1 MRILI
6 ATTPMEGVFA
16 PVAPLAAALQASGH
30 QVLVATAPQL
40 TARVRAAGLPA
51 AEAGPDAPDAAA
63 EAVTL
68 PEFGAGIQ
76 PWRIGAVMFAKV
88 MAPRK
93 LADLTAIAE
102 RFRPDLVLHAPVD
115 LAAPILAAERGIPS
129 ITYGT
134 GLMLEPELVA
144 AMAEWV
150 APLWHS
156 AGLEADEHAGLYR
169 HGYLDP
175 VPASLQPDLGV
186 AAAITQPIRPAVSGR
201 PVDELP
207 ESLRRLGDR
216 PVVYVSLG
224 TVPIFNQPAAFGPLL
239 AGLADSGADAVVTV
253 GAGTDPAEL
262 GPVPSNVFVTQ
273 WLSLSAVLPRCDAV
287 LCHAGA
293 GTTLAALS
301 YGLPLVLSPRGADQ
315 FPTAAACRAAG
326 AAQVLAPDA
335 VSPHAVHAAIRAVLT
350 DESYRNSA
358 ARLRVEIAARPS
370 PESAAQSLLDGFAV
384 GA

>member
-16 PVAPLAAALQASGH
+16 PVAPLAAALQTSGH
-30 QVLVATAPQL
+30 QVLIATARQL
-40 TARVRAAGLPA
+40 TGRVRLAGLPA

-68 PEFGAGIQ
+68 PEFAAGNQ

-93 LADLTAIAE
+93 LADLTVIAE
-102 RFRPDLVLHAPVD
+102 RFGPDLVLHAPVD
-115 LAAPILAAERGIPS
+115 LAAPILAARLGIPS

-156 AGLEADEHAGLYR
+156 AGLDADEHAGLYR

-186 AAAITQPIRPAVSGR
+186 AQAITRPIRPAVSGR
-201 PVDELP
+201 ATDELP
-207 ESLRRLGDR
+207 ESLRRLGSR

-239 AGLADSGADAVVTV
+239 TGLADADVDVVVTV
-253 GAGTDPAEL
+253 GTDTDPAAL
-262 GPVPSNVFVTQ
+262 GPVPSNAVVTQ

-301 YGLPLVLSPRGADQ
+301 YGLPLVLTPRGADQ

-326 AAQVLAPDA
+326 VAEVLTPDSIAPDTVRA
-335 VSPHAVHAAIRAVLT
+335 AVHTVLT
-350 DESYRNSA
+350 DASYGNA
-358 ARLRVEIAARPS
+358 AVRLRTEIVTRPS
-370 PESAAQSLLDGFAV
+370 PESAARSLLDGFAV

>member
-16 PVAPLAAALQASGH
+16 PVAPLAAALQSAGH
-30 QVLVATAPQL
+30 RVLVATAPQL

-51 AEAGPDAPDAAA
+51 VEAGPDAPDAAA

-68 PEFGAGIQ
+68 PEFAAGTQ

-93 LADLTAIAE
+93 LADLSAIAE
-102 RFRPDLVLHAPVD
+102 RFAPELVLHAPVD
-115 LAAPILAAERGIPS
+115 LAAPILAVRLGIPS

-150 APLWHS
+150 APVWHS
-156 AGLEADEHAGLYR
+156 AGLEPDEHAGLYR

-175 VPASLQPDLGV
+175 VPSSLQPDLGV
-186 AAAITQPIRPAVSGR
+186 AAAITQPIRPAVSGQAT
-201 PVDELP
+201 DELP
-207 ESLRRLGDR
+207 ESIRRLGDR
-216 PVVYVSLG
+216 PVVYFSLG
-224 TVPIFNQPAAFGPLL
+224 TVPIFNQPGAFGPLL
-239 AGLADSGADAVVTV
+239 AGLADSGADVVVTV
-253 GAGTDPAEL
+253 GTGTDPAAL
-262 GPVPSNVFVTQ
+262 GPVPSNIHVTQ
-273 WLSLSAVLPRCDAV
+273 WLSLAAMLPRCDAV

-335 VSPHAVHAAIRAVLT
+335 ITPAAVHAAVHAVLS
-350 DESYRNSA
+350 DESYRSA
-358 ARLRVEIAARPS
+358 AAQLRTEIAARPS
-370 PESAAQSLLDGFAV
+370 SESAARSLLDGFAV